1 MPCVSSDPL
10 CRIAELERGA
20 MAYKAADWGCR
31 PDVAVDCIHAVSGID
46 CGRGLLIKGIAHGD
60 RASYL
65 VLMLV
70 QPWIIGPCTTHP
82 WVSRALGLDG
92 YPVVQQ
98 PWWRWRVL
106 LRYRPAG

>member
-1 MPCVSSDPL
+1 
-10 CRIAELERGA
+10 
-20 MAYKAADWGCR
+20 MAYKAVDWGCR

-46 CGRGLLIKGIAHGD
+46 CGRGLLVTDIAHGD

-65 VLMLV
+65 VLMHL
-70 QPWIIGPCTTHP
+70 QPWIISPCTTHP

-98 PWWRWRVL
+98 TWLRRPVL
-106 LRYRPAG
+106 LRYRPAA